1 MLRLK
6 AFGGCK
12 SQIFAIGAKNARLGN
27 CITEARRRSVRH
39 GDDFD
44 WLEGPFAIRE
54 ARGAHGCSAST
65 SSQHLILSKLIKLTF
80 IE

>member
-27 CITEARRRSVRH
+27 CIAEARRRSVRH

-44 WLEGPFAIRE
+44 WLGGPFAIRE